1 MSSGGPEQ
9 VTLNTVHE
17 DLQTGFTHL
26 EQEVR
31 DGFAELKGEVRDGFT
46 DLKGEVRGGF
56 AELKSEVRGGFAE
69 LKSEVRDGF
78 TDLKGELRGGFA
90 ELKGAV
96 ADLKITL
103 ITGFQAL
110 PTRESSEEMVRLL
123 RERNRIDEERFTQ
136 LDVRIR
142 EQHLEIQQVLRAVV
156 EGQGVMADGIRALVA
171 RLDALIRGRGDGS
184 PTV

>member
-56 AELKSEVRGGFAE
+56 AEPKSVVRGGFAE
-69 LKSEVRDGF
+69 LESEVTDGKPKKVDIDKMHAYR
-78 TDLKGELRGGFA
+78 TPSATQPMSAR
-90 ELKGAV
+90 
-96 ADLKITL
+96 
-103 ITGFQAL
+103 
-110 PTRESSEEMVRLL
+110 SSSPRSS
-123 RERNRIDEERFTQ
+123 
-136 LDVRIR
+136 IR
-142 EQHLEIQQVLRAVV
+142 ELQRS
-156 EGQGVMADGIRALVA
+156 AL
-171 RLDALIRGRGDGS
+171 GWSRGDRR
-184 PTV
+184 TARR

>member
-1 MSSGGPEQ
+1 MSSGRPDQ

-31 DGFAELKGEVRDGFT
+31 DGFADLKGELRDGFADLKGEVRDGFA

-56 AELKSEVRGGFAE
+56 ADLKG
-69 LKSEVRDGF
+69 EVRDGF
-78 TDLKGELRGGFA
+78 AD
-90 ELKGAV
+90 LKGAV

-103 ITGFQAL
+103 ISGFQAL

-123 RERNRIDEERFTQ
+123 REKNRIDEERFTQ
-136 LDVRIR
+136 LDVHIR